1 MTSTFTALLCLGL
14 YLSQTIGAQTQILS
28 KPIIWAK
35 PNFMIPKGRPAKILC
50 RGFPE
55 ATEYQLYFEGRLSA
69 RQSPRQPGI
78 RNIVSFPISAMT
90 LLTAGQYRCI
100 YRSGELWS
108 NPSDPLDLVVTEMY
122 DTPTLS
128 VHPRP
133 EVSSGDNVTF
143 YCRLETAT
151 NMFFLLKEGRSSR
164 PQPRYGNTQVG
175 FPVGPVSTAH
185 RGTYRCFGSYN
196 NHAWSFPSEPV
207 KLLVTEDA
215 GDTSLA
221 PTEHTS
227 FSDESTRTRSMG
239 WGPRKAAE
247 DSWDP
252 HLLTTNTAVQQD
264 PALWNHTAQNLL
276 RMGLAFLVL
285 VVIGY
290 LLTEGW
296 LCRKR
301 IQQELQGTGL
311 QVRNTGEGSE
321 HSDCWANDQG
331 MGWPQ
336 TFNNQYRISIYEL
349 DQEPERQPLADKDV
363 GCEQMVQP
371 SE

>member
-35 PNFMIPKGRPAKILC
+35 PNFMIPKGRPVKILC
-50 RGFPE
+50 QGIPE

-69 RQSPRQPGI
+69 WQSPRQPGI

-207 KLLVTEDA
+207 KLLVT
-215 GDTSLA
+215 
-221 PTEHTS
+221 
-227 FSDESTRTRSMG
+227 
-239 WGPRKAAE
+239 

-285 VVIGY
+285 VVLGY

-301 IQQELQGTGL
+301 IQQTS
-311 QVRNTGEGSE
+311 RNRASSQE
-321 HSDCWANDQG
+321 HRRRLNTVTPG
-331 MGWPQ
+331 
-336 TFNNQYRISIYEL
+336 
-349 DQEPERQPLADKDV
+349 
-363 GCEQMVQP
+363 
-371 SE
+371 

>member
-1 MTSTFTALLCLGL
+1 MTSTFTALLCLE
-14 YLSQTIGAQTQILS
+14 ILS

-35 PNFMIPKGRPAKILC
+35 PNFMIPKGRPVKILC
-50 RGFPE
+50 QGIPE

-69 RQSPRQPGI
+69 WQSPRQPGI

-207 KLLVTEDA
+207 KLLVT
-215 GDTSLA
+215 
-221 PTEHTS
+221 
-227 FSDESTRTRSMG
+227 
-239 WGPRKAAE
+239 

-285 VVIGY
+285 VVLGY

-301 IQQELQGTGL
+301 IQQTS
-311 QVRNTGEGSE
+311 RNRASSQE
-321 HSDCWANDQG
+321 HRRRLNTVTPG
-331 MGWPQ
+331 
-336 TFNNQYRISIYEL
+336 
-349 DQEPERQPLADKDV
+349 
-363 GCEQMVQP
+363 
-371 SE
+371 